1 MAGRG
6 NYGRSMNRLRTFA
19 VLAAFAA
26 AAAGAVAGEPVV
38 VELYTS
44 QGCSSCPPADA
55 LMGKLTQRK
64 DVIGMSLPIT
74 YWDML
79 GWKDTL
85 ASDAN
90 TRRQKAYAAA
100 MGHGGV
106 YTPQIIVDGT
116 TDVVGSRTAAVEAA
130 IAAAEAQEEAAE
142 AEQEAHEVDVSFGA
156 HRKPHLDWSIPVVL
170 SQTPQKLRVDI
181 GRAPQIA
188 GKPKLDATVW
198 LFRLRSSAT
207 VKIGAGENGGHTMT
221 YKNVVSDIKDMGRW
235 KGAPLTID
243 LPRTDKAPPHD
254 SIVVMVQQG
263 GYGRVLGAAYLGQ
276 AQYYAQQ

>member
-1 MAGRG
+1 MGG
-6 NYGRSMNRLRTFA
+6 HENYGSAMNRLRTFA

-26 AAAGAVAGEPVV
+26 AMASAVAGEPVV

-55 LMGKLTQRK
+55 LMGKLVQRK

-85 ASDAN
+85 ASEAN

-116 TDVVGSRTAAVEAA
+116 KDIVGSRIEAVDEA
-130 IAAAEAQEEAAE
+130 IADAAEAEADAAE
-142 AEQEAHEVDVSFGA
+142 AEQDAREVEVNFGT
-156 HRKPHLDWSIPVVL
+156 KPHLDWSVPVL
-170 SQTPQKLRVDI
+170 LTQMPQKVRIDI
-181 GRAPQIA
+181 GRAPAIA

-198 LFRLRSSAT
+198 LFRLRSSTT
-207 VKIGAGENGGHTMT
+207 VKIGAGENGGRTMT

-235 KGAPLTID
+235 KGAPLSID
-243 LPRTDKAPPHD
+243 LPRTDKTPPHD